1 MSEIYKSSTKA
12 FKTGFAG
19 GALQVTSL
27 LWLRTANNYQYK
39 HGTSLSDTI
48 KTLYNQGGILRFYR
62 GYFPSLFLGSSI
74 KFGEINAYYYSKQC
88 NFNELERLIF
98 ISSVSSL
105 LKFTFVPIDTLDIFL
120 QVEGK
125 KGIETLKNKVNSQ
138 GVRVLYYGL
147 TPWITSNFIS
157 TFCWYNIHNYLDS
170 KFKNYGKEG
179 IVFNIK
185 NAIIGGIASV
195 ISDSLTNP
203 LRILKIYKQSNTN
216 RVSYTETYKNIVETR
231 GYKELF
237 LRGLKT
243 RIIIH
248 GLQNM
253 FFIVVWKNLEKA
265 FNI

>member
-88 NFNELERLIF
+88 NFNELERLVF

-185 NAIIGGIASV
+185 NAIIGGSASV

-216 RVSYTETYKNIVETR
+216 QVSYTETYKNIVETR

>member
-19 GALQVTSL
+19 GAIQVTSL

-39 HGTSLSDTI
+39 HGTGLLDTMN
-48 KTLYNQGGILRFYR
+48 TLYKEGGVLRFYR

-88 NFNELERLIF
+88 NFNEMEKLMF
-98 ISSVSSL
+98 ISSISSL
-105 LKFTFVPIDTLDIFL
+105 LKLAFVPIDTLDIFL

-125 KGIETLKNKVNSQ
+125 KGVQTLKNKVNSQ

-157 TFCWYNIHNYLDS
+157 TFSWYNTHNYLDN

-179 IVFNIK
+179 VEFNIK
-185 NAIIGGIASV
+185 NGLIGLSASIV
-195 ISDSLTNP
+195 SDTITNP
-203 LRILKIYKQSNTN
+203 LRILKIYKQSNTSQ
-216 RVSYTETYKNIVETR
+216 VSYTETYKNIIETR
-231 GYKELF
+231 GASELF

-243 RIIIH
+243 RLMIH
-248 GLQNM
+248 GLQNV
-253 FFIVVWKNLEKA
+253 FFTIVWKNLEKV

>member
-19 GALQVTSL
+19 GAIQVTSL

-39 HGTSLSDTI
+39 HGTSLSETI
-48 KTLYNQGGILRFYR
+48 KTLYKEGGVLRFYR

-88 NFNELERLIF
+88 NFNEMEKLMF
-98 ISSVSSL
+98 ISSISSL
-105 LKFTFVPIDTLDIFL
+105 LKLAFVPIDTLDIFL

-125 KGIETLKNKVNSQ
+125 KGIQTLKNKVNSQ

-157 TFCWYNIHNYLDS
+157 TFSWYNTHNYLDN

-179 IVFNIK
+179 VEFNIK
-185 NAIIGGIASV
+185 NGLIGLSASIV
-195 ISDSLTNP
+195 SDTITNP

-216 RVSYTETYKNIVETR
+216 QVSYTETYKNIIETC
-231 GYKELF
+231 GASELF

-243 RIIIH
+243 RLMIH
-248 GLQNM
+248 GLQNV
-253 FFIVVWKNLEKA
+253 FFTIVWKNLEKV
-265 FNI
+265 F

>member
-19 GALQVTSL
+19 GALQVSAL

-39 HGTSLSDTI
+39 HGTTLSNTM
-48 KTLYNQGGILRFYR
+48 KTLYSQGGILRFYR
-62 GYFPSLFLGSSI
+62 GYIPSLFLGSSI

-88 NFNELERLIF
+88 NFNELEKLVF
-98 ISSVSSL
+98 ISSISSF
-105 LKFTFVPIDTLDIFL
+105 LKLMFVPIDTLDIFL

-125 KGIETLKNKVNSQ
+125 KGIQSLKNKVNNK

-157 TFCWYNIHNYLDS
+157 TFCWYNIHNYLDD
-170 KFKNYGKEG
+170 KFKDKCKEG
-179 IVFNIK
+179 LEFNIK
-185 NAIIGGIASV
+185 NGVIGLSASV
-195 ISDSLTNP
+195 VSDTITNP

-216 RVSYTETYKNIVETR
+216 EVSYTETYKNIIKTR
-231 GYKELF
+231 GPSELF

-243 RIIIH
+243 RLMIH
-248 GLQNM
+248 GLQNV
-253 FFIVVWKNLEKA
+253 FFVLVWKNLEKV